1 MDYGS
6 GTSRLDVEPDGIS
19 AFVPSLT
26 GPVGALGV
34 IARDRVRSAG
44 RRNSIAGTLMGVEGV
59 AFTTT
64 PSANLTSFAHA
75 GGRDGLREVPPE
87 PQKWASRPCLG
98 GGLELQCG
106 IVDDG
111 MAANHRFV

>member
-6 GTSRLDVEPDGIS
+6 GTSRLDVEPDSIS
-19 AFVPSLT
+19 AFMPSLT
-26 GPVGALGV
+26 GPVGALEA

-44 RRNSIAGTLMGVEGV
+44 SRNSIAGTLIGVERV
-59 AFTTT
+59 AYTTT
-64 PSANLTSFAHA
+64 PSEDLTPFAHA

-111 MAANHRFV
+111 MAARHRFV